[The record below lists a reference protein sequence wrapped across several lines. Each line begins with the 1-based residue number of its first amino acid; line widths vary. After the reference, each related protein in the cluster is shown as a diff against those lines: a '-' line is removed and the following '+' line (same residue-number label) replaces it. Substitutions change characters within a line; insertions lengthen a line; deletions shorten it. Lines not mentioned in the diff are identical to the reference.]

1 MSADFSLYTSKNKD
15 FVINNKKF
23 LKQYALKNHSFLGK
37 GIVVINL
44 LLLKINIIDETNALN
59 CEIQSNQEITVN
71 QPISYI
77 PQNNFWFKMLSLK
90 IKKKHNIDLQAE
102 ENTDNKFLVVFVKDA
117 SIEHFSIYSLKI

>member
-1 MSADFSLYTSKNKD
+1 MSSDFSLYTSRNKD

-23 LKQYALKNHSFLGK
+23 LKQYAVKNHSCLGK

-44 LLLKINIIDETNALN
+44 LLLKIDLINKTDTLN
-59 CEIQSNQEITVN
+59 DQIESNQELTVN

-77 PQNNFWFKMLSLK
+77 PQDNFWFKMLSLK
-90 IKKKHNIDLQAE
+90 IKKKHNIDIQADDS
-102 ENTDNKFLVVFVKDA
+102 TDNKFLVVFIKDA